1 MNLRSPKSLIILFL
15 SISTFCN
22 AQNHDKVFSVFL
34 FSFIKYMSWPNN
46 ANKKE
51 FVVGVIGSKEIV
63 QELTKIAATKKINDL
78 PIKVLELTTSE
89 SGYSSDLLFISSSNT
104 SAIDNIVKKLGPS
117 SVMVVGKDGYA
128 KRTGGIDLFFQDG
141 KVKFNINKAAI
152 EKKDIKIS
160 TQMIELGNVI

>member
-1 MNLRSPKSLIILFL
+1 
-15 SISTFCN
+15 
-22 AQNHDKVFSVFL
+22 
-34 FSFIKYMSWPNN
+34 MSWPNN
-46 ANKKE
+46 ASKKE

-63 QELTKIAATKKINDL
+63 QELTKIAATKKINDM

-89 SGYSSDLLFISSSNT
+89 PSYSPDLLFVSSGSI
-104 SAIDNIVKKLGPS
+104 SAIDNIVKKLGAT
-117 SVMVVGKDGYA
+117 SVMVVGKEGYA

-160 TQMIELGNVI
+160 SQMLDLGTVI